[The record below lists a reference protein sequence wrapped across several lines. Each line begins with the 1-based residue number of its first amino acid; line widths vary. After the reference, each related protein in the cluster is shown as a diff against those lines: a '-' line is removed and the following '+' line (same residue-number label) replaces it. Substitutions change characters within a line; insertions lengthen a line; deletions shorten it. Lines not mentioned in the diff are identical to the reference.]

1 MNIFHGS
8 YNCKKK
14 SQVQEKRIAKELDGK
29 TQPGSGAFENY
40 KGDVKT
46 QDYLMEAKRTDK
58 NSITVKAEWLAKIDH
73 EAINAGKKPALVI
86 EIGGMNGF
94 TENEWVAVPMSEFK
108 KLTQKGE

>member
-14 SQVQEKRIAKELDGK
+14 SKTQETRVAKELGGR
-29 TQPGSGAFENY
+29 TQPGSGAFEHF

-46 QDYLMEAKRTDK
+46 PDYLMEAKRTDK
-58 NSITVKAEWLAKIDH
+58 NSITVKGEWLSKIDH

-86 EIGGMNGF
+86 EIGGMTGF
-94 TENEWVAVPMSEFK
+94 TENEWVAIPLSDFK
-108 KLTQKGE
+108 KLIGE